1 MKNSIFKEYNRG
13 IFDKQKRLKKKINKI
28 SKTKE
33 NKRDFLALFKKP
45 NCEVLSE
52 EERYN
57 YLLNITK
64 KYFEIKEKIKQE
76 NDLF

>member
-1 MKNSIFKEYNRG
+1 MKNSIFKGYKRG
-13 IFDKQKRLKKKINKI
+13 IFDKQKRLKKKVNKI
-28 SKTKE
+28 VKTRE
-33 NKRDFLALFKKP
+33 NKRNFLSLFEKP